1 MRSTW
6 LFTKGTE
13 SIWVESVDGQ
23 ALVIAGP
30 GTERKAVEFSSEAEL
45 QTAQI
50 ALAETLSAGGW
61 VLWPA
66 EQDRRSGQERRAASR
81 GGSDR
86 RQGLDR
92 RGLVL
97 PQPPPPAPGK
107 APFAKR

>member
-1 MRSTW
+1 MPSTW

-13 SIWVESVDGQ
+13 SIWVECVDGQ

-30 GTERKAVEFSSEAEL
+30 GTERKAVEYRSEAEL
-45 QTAQI
+45 QTGQI

-61 VLWPA
+61 VLWPS
-66 EQDRRSGQERRAASR
+66 EKDRRSGQERRAASR
-81 GGSDR
+81 DGSDR

-97 PQPPPPAPGK
+97 PLPSPPPPGK